1 MKKIKEFLKINKV
14 LFLVIP
20 ILVFAWNV
28 TITELMNSDYVSM
41 GEKSIIL
48 TILGVFTAWSLYR
61 VYKGIQEVNK

>member
-48 TILGVFTAWSLYR
+48 TILGVVSAWVLYR
-61 VYKGIQEVNK
+61 IYGGIKEVQ